1 MKQQENKQLRSTK
14 RLTLKLCFGA
24 VFAALVCACTFI
36 SVPLPFGYFNLGD
49 IMLLLGA
56 WSVGPWI
63 GAAAA
68 AIGAGLAD
76 LLMGYTVYVPAT
88 AVIKAAMAIVAYFI
102 CRMLRKPLK
111 PTLARII
118 SAVCA
123 ETVMVLGYF
132 AYEFFCLYGMGAVSS
147 ILGNLLQ
154 GACAVVGGVILGGVF
169 ERTVGRKYGTH

>member
-1 MKQQENKQLRSTK
+1 MKQENRQLRATK
-14 RLTLKLCFGA
+14 NLTLKLCFGA
-24 VFAALVCACTFI
+24 VFAALVCVCTFI

-49 IMLLLGA
+49 IMVLLGA

-88 AVIKAAMAIVAYFI
+88 AVIKAVMAIVAYFV
-102 CRMLRKPLK
+102 CRMLKKPLK
-111 PTLARII
+111 PTLSRMI
-118 SAVCA
+118 SALCA
-123 ETVMVLGYF
+123 EAVMVLGYF
-132 AYEFFCLYGMGAVSS
+132 AYEFFFLYGWGAVSS

-154 GACAVVGGVILGGVF
+154 GACAVVGGVILGSVF
-169 ERTVGRKYGTH
+169 EKTVGQRYGSR